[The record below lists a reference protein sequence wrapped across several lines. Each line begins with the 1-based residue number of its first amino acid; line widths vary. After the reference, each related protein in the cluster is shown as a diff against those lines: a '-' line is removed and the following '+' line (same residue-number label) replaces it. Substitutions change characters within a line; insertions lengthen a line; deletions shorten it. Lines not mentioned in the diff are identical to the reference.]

1 MTQTRGF
8 EPKKHLIN
16 FPSPPGFGHAFG
28 RVRLLRRR
36 LLGTAALQQQTNP
49 RKPAICRNEQLKVNQ
64 PKTYFRILP
73 AAIKFVEQQLHMEEQ
88 NLLNEFEEPKY
99 QFVGFWSRFGARF
112 IDGIILA
119 IVSWPLNEI
128 GDSIDSLPLIAV
140 LSFIP
145 FFYHPLMEYKFGASI
160 GKMALGIKVVN
171 YEFQKLTI
179 SNVLLRN
186 IFFLAIEIISVGMTL
201 FTYNAFQ
208 TIGDEGGFRSMTDIF
223 TPEVTSY
230 MWFALAVFL
239 FYIAEAIVLANDEK
253 YRSIHD
259 RTGKTYVVRKT
270 Y

>member
-1 MTQTRGF
+1 M
-8 EPKKHLIN
+8 
-16 FPSPPGFGHAFG
+16 
-28 RVRLLRRR
+28 
-36 LLGTAALQQQTNP
+36 
-49 RKPAICRNEQLKVNQ
+49 EQ
-64 PKTYFRILP
+64 I
-73 AAIKFVEQQLHMEEQ
+73 E

-112 IDGIILA
+112 IDGIVLA
-119 IVSWPLNEI
+119 IASWPLNAI
-128 GDSIDSLPLIAV
+128 GESIGSLPIIAV

-145 FFYHPLMEYKFGASI
+145 FFYHPFMEYKFGASL

-179 SNVLLRN
+179 NNVLLRN
-186 IFFLAIEIISVGMTL
+186 IYFLAIEIISVGMTL
-201 FTYNAFQ
+201 LTYNAFQ
-208 TIGDEGGFRSMTDIF
+208 TIGEEGGFRSMADIF

-253 YRSIHD
+253 FRSIHD

-270 Y
+270 N